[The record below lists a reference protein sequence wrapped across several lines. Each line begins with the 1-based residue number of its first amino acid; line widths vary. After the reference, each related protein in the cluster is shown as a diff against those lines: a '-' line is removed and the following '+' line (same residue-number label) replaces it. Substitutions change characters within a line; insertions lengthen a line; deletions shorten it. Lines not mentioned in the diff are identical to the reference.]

1 MKHALQTL
9 AAAAAVTVTSL
20 AQAASGTLHLGESI
34 TDYNYTVS
42 DLTGSGTLTFS
53 STLIG
58 ALNAGKIQV
67 SNVAPATVTVVYKTN
82 SVTKVVSIASASAA
96 APVTALSGDY
106 TATSVD
112 ITRVTSAG
120 GALQSAPVANIATTG
135 GSLQITNLNV
145 DIVNKRVYADLI
157 GGNNVGTRTNV
168 YLWDIGQISG
178 PTSFDISQL
187 PPGGGVVSSTNTVS
201 GLKINADAF
210 NLFAQAMGLTAN
222 GITSL
227 QTVTDFGSITSTISA
242 KVTPVPEPS
251 TLVTMGLGLMGLG
264 LVAKRRRRPQ

>member
-1 MKHALQTL
+1 MKLAMKTL
-9 AAAAAVTVTSL
+9 AAAAALSATTL
-20 AQAASGTLHLGESI
+20 AGAASGTLHQGESI

-42 DLTGSGTLTFS
+42 DLSGSGTLTFS
-53 STLIG
+53 SSLIG
-58 ALNAGKIQV
+58 ALNAGKVQV
-67 SNVAPATVTVVYKTN
+67 SSVAPATTTVVYKTN
-82 SVTKVVSIASASAA
+82 ATTKVVSIASVSAA

-106 TATSVD
+106 TPSSVN
-112 ITRVTSAG
+112 ITRVASAG

-145 DIVNKRVYADLI
+145 DLTTKRVYADLI
-157 GGNNVGTRTNV
+157 GGNNVGTRSNV
-168 YLWDIGQISG
+168 YLWDIAQITG

-210 NLFAQAMGLTAN
+210 NLFAQSMGLTAN

-242 KVTPVPEPS
+242 RVTPVPESS
-251 TLVTMGLGLMGLG
+251 TVLMMGLGLLGVGL
-264 LVAKRRRRPQ
+264 AAARRQRAN